1 MGHGPD
7 PRFFEQLPALTV
19 GDLADRIGGE
29 TLRGGDRTV
38 SAVAPLATA
47 GEGEVAFL
55 GDRRFLAALTATGA
69 SCVIVPASAV
79 EAAPAGAAVIVTA
92 ETQAAWARASLLLHR
107 AIPLDRSAAPA
118 QVVEDDSVALE
129 PGVVLGVGARIGRGS
144 RVGATTVI
152 GPGVQIGRDCVIG
165 PNVTVGFALIG
176 DRVRLLAGARIGEPG
191 FGAAGSRTGP
201 VDVPQ
206 LGRVILQDGVS
217 VGANSCIDRGAY
229 EDTVVGENTKID
241 NLVMI
246 GHNCVIGRNCLM
258 AANTGIS
265 GSVTVGDGAI
275 FGGKAGVG
283 DHLNIGEGARVAAG
297 AGVLQDIPAG
307 ETWSG
312 YPAKPLRQFLR
323 EAIWLAKQAS
333 GKARAGKAGND

>member
-1 MGHGPD
+1 MGRGPD
-7 PRFFEQLPALTV
+7 TRFFEPLPAMTV
-19 GDLADRIGGE
+19 AALADRIGGE
-29 TLRGGDRTV
+29 TLRGGDQMV

-47 GEGEVAFL
+47 GEGDVAFL
-55 GDRRFLAALTATGA
+55 GDRRFLEALSSTRAE
-69 SCVIVPASAV
+69 CVIVSASAV
-79 EAAPAGAAVIVTA
+79 EAAPSHAAVIVTG
-92 ETQAAWARASLLLHR
+92 ETQAAWARASLLFHR
-107 AIPLDRSAAPA
+107 AIPLARSIDPA
-118 QVVEDDSVALE
+118 EVIEDDTVVLE
-129 PGVVLGVGARIGRGS
+129 PGVVLGAGARIGRGT
-144 RVGATTVI
+144 RVGANTVI
-152 GPGVQIGRDCVIG
+152 GPGVQIGRDCLIG
-165 PNVTVGFALIG
+165 SNVTVGFALIG

-229 EDTVVGENTKID
+229 DDTVIGENTKID

-283 DHLNIGEGARVAAG
+283 DHLKIGEGARVAAG

-333 GKARAGKAGND
+333 GKARRESGND